1 MYPGLIQLLQ
11 SPLHLPNNKK
21 NDVNEINQKR
31 RQEAVNEWL
40 PA

>member
-11 SPLHLPNNKK
+11 SPFNLPNNKK

-31 RQEAVNEWL
+31 RQEAVNE
-40 PA
+40 